1 MCGGV
6 STNSIVVSPRVSLS
20 PSLTANPRL
29 GIGPWFAFGVNL
41 GCLVQDVPIGRAH
54 HQRCME
60 LVGEILRP
68 TKVIDVSMS
77 NNDIFD
83 SIRIGSRVV

>member
-1 MCGGV
+1 MF

-20 PSLTANPRL
+20 PPLTANPRL

-41 GCLVQDVPIGRAH
+41 GCILSRTFQSAALS
-54 HQRCME
+54 HQRGME
-60 LVGEILRP
+60 LVGEILRSA
-68 TKVIDVSMS
+68 KVIDVSMS

-83 SIRIGSRVV
+83 LVRIGSRVV